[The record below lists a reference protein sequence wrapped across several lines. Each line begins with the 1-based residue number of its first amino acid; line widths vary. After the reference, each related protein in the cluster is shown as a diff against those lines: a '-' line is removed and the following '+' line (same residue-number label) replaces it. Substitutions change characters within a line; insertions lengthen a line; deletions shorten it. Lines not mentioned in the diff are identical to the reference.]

1 MRIRELDKKWE
12 VQVHLL
18 FWRAIERS
26 ILEILELESEQMGV
40 TSPEGKEFS
49 PDCEVETEIK
59 DDGGTMKV
67 RLVDFGL
74 FFIFK
79 RQGVL
84 ICNV

>member
-1 MRIRELDKKWE
+1 
-12 VQVHLL
+12 
-18 FWRAIERS
+18 
-26 ILEILELESEQMGV
+26 MGV